1 MIINHNMN
9 AMNANRNMAQNV
21 NALGKS
27 TEKLSSGFKINKASI
42 NGNYFDNCVTFTSGN
57 TKTLLW

>member
-1 MIINHNMN
+1 MSEFNSKIKEELQMIINHNMN

-27 TEKLSSGFKINKASI
+27 TEKLSSVYS
-42 NGNYFDNCVTFTSGN
+42 
-57 TKTLLW
+57 